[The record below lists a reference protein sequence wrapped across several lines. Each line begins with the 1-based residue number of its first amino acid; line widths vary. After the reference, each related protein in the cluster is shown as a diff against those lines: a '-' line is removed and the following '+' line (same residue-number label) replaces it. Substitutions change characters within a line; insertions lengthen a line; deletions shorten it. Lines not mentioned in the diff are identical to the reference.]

1 MNIEYYEKPNGRCPV
16 QEFIRDLP
24 AMERVRVMNAIERL
38 QEYGLEL
45 ERPHVAT
52 LRDDIRELRV
62 KTQHGQYRVLH
73 FIAYRDTAVLL
84 HAITKKSD
92 KVPDA
97 AIDKAIEYKTDYE
110 NQHRQA
116 RTLP

>member
-1 MNIEYYEKPNGRCPV
+1 MNIEYYERSNGRCPV

-24 AMERVRVMNAIERL
+24 ATERVRVMNAIERL
-38 QEYGLEL
+38 QEHGLAL
-45 ERPHVAT
+45 ERPYVAP
-52 LRDDIRELRV
+52 LRDGIRELRV
-62 KTQHGQYRVLH
+62 RTQHGQYRILH
-73 FIAYRDTAVLL
+73 FICYRDTAVLL

-110 NQHRQA
+110 SRHR
-116 RTLP
+116 

>member
-1 MNIEYYEKPNGRCPV
+1 MNIEYYERPNGRCPV

-24 AMERVRVMNAIERL
+24 ATEQVRVMKAIERL
-38 QEYGLEL
+38 QEHGLAL
-45 ERPHVAT
+45 ERPYVAT
-52 LRDDIRELRV
+52 LRDEIRELRIR
-62 KTQHGQYRVLH
+62 TQHGQYRVLH
-73 FIAYRDTAVLL
+73 FIYYRDTIVLL

-110 NQHRQA
+110 NQRRQT
-116 RTLP
+116 RMLP